1 MTQLHEEIS
10 GKHDPGVPLPVVKVF
25 GTLQSI
31 QESEIKEH
39 YTLVSFRAFVG
50 CEKCWAIRIKIRQ
63 AGFPV
68 GT

>member
-1 MTQLHEEIS
+1 MTQLHEEIF

-25 GTLQSI
+25 GTLRSI

-39 YTLVSFRAFVG
+39 YTFARFRAFVG
-50 CEKCWAIRIKIRQ
+50 CEKCWAVRIKNGQ